1 MQIEDNEPKIK
12 VAIRKRPL
20 SNKEKSKGENDMIDI
35 KSNNTVIVKEMK

>member
-20 SNKEKSKGENDMIDI
+20 SSKEKAKGDNEMVDI
-35 KSNNTVIVKEMK
+35 KN

>member
-20 SNKEKSKGENDMIDI
+20 SSKEKAKGETDMVTI
-35 KSNNTVIVKEMK
+35 KK